1 MYHQHKY
8 EALGLLAIIVIYKK
22 ICQAK
27 AMNMINSMG
36 CDGRDLEGAFFKRC
50 CAFLKGAVQGCVR
63 FRARSRGWSREE
75 EQEEGGNVLQATV
88 PPKQGHKLSCY
99 VQEALG

>member
-1 MYHQHKY
+1 MYHQHKF

-36 CDGRDLEGAFFKRC
+36 RDGRDLEGAF
-50 CAFLKGAVQGCVR
+50 LKSAVQGCVR
-63 FRARSRGWSREE
+63 FRAHSRGWGREE

-88 PPKQGHKLSCY
+88 PPKQGHKLSRY